1 MGLISWLASVMVLA
15 ALTVHAEEGPHR
27 FSVDLPTGWQQAS
40 HLRLVLEGMTVAGG
54 QPFKLRAAAILEGAE
69 PVMLGSAG
77 IVGDRSVGSAPRR
90 LPTLLIDV
98 TRPLGKLADR
108 LVRNRPSRSA
118 SKLSMVAMCRWEGS
132 TGRCNQSGWKRAG
145 ATSRTAA
152 TTGSG

>member
-1 MGLISWLASVMVLA
+1 MGLISWLASVIVLA

-27 FSVDLPTGWQQAS
+27 FSVDLPTGWQEAS
-40 HLRLVLEGMTVAGG
+40 HLRLVLEGMTVAGE

-108 LVRNRPSRSA
+108 LGTQPAITIRIEAVDGRNASLRDLDWSVQSVR
-118 SKLSMVAMCRWEGS
+118 LEQD
-132 TGRCNQSGWKRAG
+132 GRN
-145 ATSRTAA
+145 
-152 TTGSG
+152 

>member
-40 HLRLVLEGMTVAGG
+40 HLRLVLEGMTVAGE

-108 LVRNRPSRSA
+108 LSAQPAITIRIEAVDGRNVPVGGLDWSVQSVRLEKS
-118 SKLSMVAMCRWEGS
+118 
-132 TGRCNQSGWKRAG
+132 GRN
-145 ATSRTAA
+145 
-152 TTGSG
+152 

>member
-1 MGLISWLASVMVLA
+1 MGLISWLASVIVLA

-27 FSVDLPTGWQQAS
+27 FSVDLPTGWQEAS
-40 HLRLVLEGMTVAGG
+40 HLRLVLEGMTVAGE

-77 IVGDRSVGSAPRR
+77 IVGDRSVGPAPRR

-108 LVRNRPSRSA
+108 LGTQPAITIRIEAVDGRNASLRDLDWSVQSVR
-118 SKLSMVAMCRWEGS
+118 LEQD
-132 TGRCNQSGWKRAG
+132 GRN
-145 ATSRTAA
+145 
-152 TTGSG
+152 